1 MERPQQAAPS
11 ATTQLESQ
19 IQAHDRALLA
29 HDQTRNQRRRR
40 AIVART
46 KSSKTKKKRMP
57 PLYADKVPDD
67 QVPQGVIIKAV
78 DPEARSA
85 TIPREKWSQLGVG
98 TRVLVERVTDLL
110 WVVSDALEGRARPRL
125 AWKAEVRLDP

>member
-1 MERPQQAAPS
+1 MERPQQATPS

-29 HDQTRNQRRRR
+29 HDKTRNQRRRR
-40 AIVART
+40 EMVART
-46 KSSKTKKKRMP
+46 KSGQTKKKRMP

-78 DPEARSA
+78 DPEARSS

-110 WVVSDALEGRARPRL
+110 WVVSDALKGRAQPRL
-125 AWKAEVRLDP
+125 AWKDEVRLDT